1 MKRVPPRMRMF
12 FLGTAAAAATAAGE
26 ATAEA
31 ARRRAATGLRAAWAA
46 KEEAVA
52 PRWACDYWI
61 SIKFGRAGEGRVS
74 RESERREGGG
84 KEEGRNLGRK
94 RLFAPVVEARSKAP
108 PTETAT
114 PGKKEK
120 KPFRRLLSLSLSL
133 LPRSISDS
141 SQPRLFPFVTPSRT
155 EDPEMQ
161 LSSGRVGPSRPPRSR
176 SSRDPQTTSSQA
188 NDSLR
193 SRVLSTLVCSIR
205 HCRRKQNTH
214 MQRNRHSEK
223 PEINQRKAQRGTQKR
238 ESHLD
243 GDDIGRSAGT
253 GDDAAA
259 ASSGGSDGRSRGVR
273 ERKVHGAKKE
283 RCERERKEDD
293 GRGIK

>member
-1 MKRVPPRMRMF
+1 VIIGFGSSSVVPERVECRERVR
-12 FLGTAAAAATAAGE
+12 G
-26 ATAEA
+26 
-31 ARRRAATGLRAAWAA
+31 
-46 KEEAVA
+46 
-52 PRWACDYWI
+52 
-61 SIKFGRAGEGRVS
+61 GR
-74 RESERREGGG
+74 GGG
-84 KEEGRNLGRK
+84 RKKGETWDESASLRPSSKLGRK
-94 RLFAPVVEARSKAP
+94 LLQRKRRRRER
-108 PTETAT
+108 
-114 PGKKEK
+114 KKK
-120 KPFRRLLSLSLSL
+120 KPFRRLLSISLSL

-141 SQPRLFPFVTPSRT
+141 SQPRLFPFVTPSRA

-161 LSSGRVGPSRPPRSR
+161 LPSGRVGPSRPPRSR

-205 HCRRKQNTH
+205 HRRRKQNTH

-259 ASSGGSDGRSRGVR
+259 ASSGGSDGRSRGAR
-273 ERKVHGAKKE
+273 ERKVHDAKKE

>member
-1 MKRVPPRMRMF
+1 MIIGFRSSSVVPERVECRERVR
-12 FLGTAAAAATAAGE
+12 G
-26 ATAEA
+26 
-31 ARRRAATGLRAAWAA
+31 
-46 KEEAVA
+46 
-52 PRWACDYWI
+52 
-61 SIKFGRAGEGRVS
+61 GR
-74 RESERREGGG
+74 GGG
-84 KEEGRNLGRK
+84 RKKGETWDESASLRPSSKLGRK
-94 RLFAPVVEARSKAP
+94 LLQRKRRRRER
-108 PTETAT
+108 
-114 PGKKEK
+114 KKK
-120 KPFRRLLSLSLSL
+120 NHSDGSSLSLSLSLSL
-133 LPRSISDS
+133 LPRSIPDS

-193 SRVLSTLVCSIR
+193 SRVLSTLVCPIR
-205 HCRRKQNTH
+205 HCRRKQETH

-259 ASSGGSDGRSRGVR
+259 ASSGGSDGRSRGAR

>member
-1 MKRVPPRMRMF
+1 M
-12 FLGTAAAAATAAGE
+12 
-26 ATAEA
+26 
-31 ARRRAATGLRAAWAA
+31 
-46 KEEAVA
+46 
-52 PRWACDYWI
+52 
-61 SIKFGRAGEGRVS
+61 
-74 RESERREGGG
+74 
-84 KEEGRNLGRK
+84 
-94 RLFAPVVEARSKAP
+94 
-108 PTETAT
+108 
-114 PGKKEK
+114 
-120 KPFRRLLSLSLSL
+120 
-133 LPRSISDS
+133 
-141 SQPRLFPFVTPSRT
+141 FPFVTPSRT

-193 SRVLSTLVCSIR
+193 SRVLSTLVCPIR
-205 HCRRKQNTH
+205 HCRRKQETH

-238 ESHLD
+238 ESYLD

-259 ASSGGSDGRSRGVR
+259 ASSGGSDGRSRGAR